1 MTHFVTLATNKYR
14 DLGVRLVHGLRDHY
28 RGDHTV
34 HVFSEAEVP
43 GAVWHPR
50 RHPNWV
56 AAVNDK
62 FPCVAGLP
70 LHPDDFVVFLD
81 ADTRVHKD
89 VSDADFHGELVGWQ
103 HFGDQLWM
111 RHQKGYDRSP
121 KSSCYVPHDT
131 PHPQMWFMGCIWGG
145 RFGRVKR
152 MLRELVDMQARNRKI
167 GHEPGVND
175 ESYLNHYFHY
185 NPPTRVCRW
194 PAEYPFI
201 VSDKGGAECLRT

>member
-1 MTHFVTLATNKYR
+1 MRNRTHFVCLATNKYR
-14 DLGVRLVHGLRDHY
+14 DLGIRLRDGLAKHF
-28 RGDHTV
+28 RGDHKLHLFTED
-34 HVFSEAEVP
+34 SAEY
-43 GAVWHPR
+43 PR

-62 FPCVAGLP
+62 FPCVVSLP

-81 ADTRVHKD
+81 ADTRVYKD
-89 VSDADFHGELVGWQ
+89 ISDADFHGELVGWQ
-103 HFGDQLWM
+103 HFGDQTWM
-111 RHQKGYDRSP
+111 RHRKGFDRFE
-121 KSSCYVPHDT
+121 KSSCYVPLDT
-131 PHPQMWFMGCIWGG
+131 PHPQMWYMGCIWGG

-152 MLRELVDMQARNRKI
+152 MLRELVVAQKANRRI

-185 NPPTRVCRW
+185 NLPTRICRW
-194 PAEYPFI
+194 PEGYPFV